1 VIIEHPQRAGN
12 AVHGRLTGH
21 QQIESNQR
29 VRVLRRAVPV
39 CEGCAEPGN
48 LHRGTVD
55 VRHDFRPFCRG
66 HWNDGMTGHKPT
78 CTKTFRE

>member
-1 VIIEHPQRAGN
+1 MIIEHPQRAGN

-39 CEGCAEPGN
+39 CEGVRN
-48 LHRGTVD
+48 LGICTAGQSMSDMISGHSVEGT
-55 VRHDFRPFCRG
+55 
-66 HWNDGMTGHKPT
+66 GMT
-78 CTKTFRE
+78 E